1 MNTER
6 DNQEVE
12 CQQVREALTAHF
24 DGVSNN
30 AEQELATAHLARC
43 SACAQM
49 WQQWQGLRLM
59 EQRALEPVTSDEIL
73 PLAPVKTP
81 RHLKSTIIRQ
91 TVATPIWQ
99 RFWPRL
105 LTGMAVPTFAL
116 GCWLLI
122 VAAPQQ
128 SIPEISAQ
136 LNPTPEKRVATIPN
150 VSTKTKRATVSTTA
164 KSATRVK
171 NKTTSSSPQTES
183 RAVSSAPVSRI
194 KHSARMASFARKKYS
209 DKSTFKAISPSDNS
223 SEESII
229 AKTPQISLA
238 SFDRPH
244 SRAVKPALDETA
256 KPEEVVAPK
265 PRITAPPQVDNL
277 PTQTPTLVAQTD
289 DDNFNPVLEYIT
301 ANDVRPKDIRQAVE
315 NYRAALLDDGSDL

>member
-1 MNTER
+1 MNTQR

-12 CQQVREALTAHF
+12 CQQVREALSAHF
-24 DGVSNN
+24 DGVANN
-30 AEQELATAHLARC
+30 AEQQLATAHLAHC

-49 WQQWQGLRLM
+49 WQHWQSLRLM
-59 EQRALEPVTSDEIL
+59 EQRALEPLASDEIL

-81 RHLKSTIIRQ
+81 RHLKSKIIRQ

-128 SIPEISAQ
+128 SIPEITTP
-136 LNPTPEKRVATIPN
+136 LNSTPEKRVAIIPN
-150 VSTKTKRATVSTTA
+150 VSTKTKRTTVSTTA
-164 KSATRVK
+164 KSRTLVK
-171 NKTTSSSPQTES
+171 SKTTLSSPQTES

-194 KHSARMASFARKKYS
+194 KHSAHMASFTHKKYS
-209 DKSTFKAISPSDNS
+209 SKSTFKAVSPSEDP
-223 SEESII
+223 SEESIL

-244 SRAVKPALDETA
+244 SRAVKPTLAETA
-256 KPEEVVAPK
+256 KPEEINAPK
-265 PRITAPPQVDNL
+265 PRITVPPQVDNL
-277 PTQTPTLVAQTD
+277 SAQTTTLVAQAD
-289 DDNFNPVLEYIT
+289 DDNFNPVLEYIA
-301 ANDVRPKDIRQAVE
+301 ANDLRPKDIRQAVE
-315 NYRAALLDDGSDL
+315 NYRAALLDYGSDL